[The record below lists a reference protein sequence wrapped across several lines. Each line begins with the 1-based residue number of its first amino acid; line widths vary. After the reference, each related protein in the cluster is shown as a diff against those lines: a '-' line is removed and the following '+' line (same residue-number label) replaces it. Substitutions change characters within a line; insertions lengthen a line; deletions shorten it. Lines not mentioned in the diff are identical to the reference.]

1 MSYVISYI
9 QNLKR
14 NDTNELS
21 NQKGLTDLENEL
33 MAVRMKD
40 AGKGYL
46 GNLGSTCAHCC
57 VLNG

>member
-1 MSYVISYI
+1 MWS
-9 QNLKR
+9 LKR

-46 GNLGSTCAHCC
+46 GTLGSTCAHCY